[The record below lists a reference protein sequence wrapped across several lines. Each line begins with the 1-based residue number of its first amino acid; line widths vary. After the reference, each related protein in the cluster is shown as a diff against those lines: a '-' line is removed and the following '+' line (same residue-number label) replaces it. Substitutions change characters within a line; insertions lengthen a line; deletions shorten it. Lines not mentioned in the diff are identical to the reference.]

1 MATFLR
7 FRSTL
12 VNPGISGT
20 GLVTTYWD
28 SAGGTGAAL
37 ATEAA
42 ARVRA
47 FFNSLAS
54 SFAGGS
60 VWTPNLTVDEIEET
74 NGVLVNQ
81 YSATAPAAVAFTG
94 TGTSLPPQTQYLLR
108 FNTATFTGGRRI
120 SGRMFLGPCLLGG
133 MTTGGIPTTTQVT
146 ALNNAAALL
155 GTTIVTPMSQR
166 VWHRPKNGTGGLT
179 AVVTSRQAST
189 AYSVLRSRRP

>member
-28 SAGGTGAAL
+28 SAGGTGTAL

-47 FFNSLAS
+47 MMASIAS
-54 SFAGGS
+54 SFASGS
-60 VWTPNLTVDEIEET
+60 VWTPNLQVDEIEET
-74 NGVLVNQ
+74 NGALVNQ
-81 YSATAPAAVAFTG
+81 YTASAPASVAFTG
-94 TGTSLPPQTQYLLR
+94 TGTSLPPQTQYLIR
-108 FNTATFTGGRRI
+108 FSTSTFVAGRRV

-133 MTTGGIPTTTQVT
+133 MTTGGIPTTGQVA
-146 ALNNAAALL
+146 ALNTAAALL

-166 VWHRPKNGTGGLT
+166 IWHRPKSGTGGLT
-179 AVVTSRQAST
+179 AVVTGRAAST
-189 AYSVLRSRRP
+189 QYSVLRSRRA